1 MSSRVIGM
9 AFTNKAVGD
18 KSYNNAIGGIG
29 ARTIPVRS
37 SILTRTWD
45 NKKPINQ
52 CVCLN
57 KFQPKP
63 N

>member
-9 AFTNKAVGD
+9 GFTNLSKGD
-18 KSYNNAIGGIG
+18 KRYNNAIGGIG
-29 ARTIPVRS
+29 ARTIPVRRA
-37 SILTRTWD
+37 ILTHTGD
-45 NKKPINQ
+45 PNKGSQ
-52 CVCLN
+52 HCACLN

>member
-9 AFTNKAVGD
+9 AFTNLSKGD
-18 KSYNNAIGGIG
+18 KRYNNAIGGIG
-29 ARTIPVRS
+29 ARTIPVRRA
-37 SILTRTWD
+37 ILTHTGD
-45 NKKPINQ
+45 PKKGSQN
-52 CVCLN
+52 CACLN